1 MDIQFPF
8 TAHALRVEQP
18 LGTFFVAVL
27 PAELLLRVCASDRM
41 SASLN
46 PDGVGY
52 SLEGTQR
59 VIQDKRLSEIA
70 AYINR
75 VDSAFPNSIIVA
87 ANYDPETGFDQTEV
101 EDIAEEEGKESNGNS
116 SAWHIQESSDGFL
129 KLTIPSEAKLAAVID
144 GQHRLFS
151 FAKADLGSRVK
162 MDLICSIFID
172 LPKAQQAQIFATI
185 NSTQKRVD
193 RSLTF
198 ELFGYNVSDEA
209 EEYWTPDK
217 LAVFFAR
224 KLATD
229 TDSPLKTHIM
239 VAPKR
244 DSRLEK
250 IVGGGTWRISTAV
263 AVDGIMRLY
272 SSNPKRDANL
282 MREGNAHTR
291 NVLLKG
297 PKDKS
302 PLRSA
307 YIEGNDA
314 VIFKMVLNYLKAA
327 DQVFWKNANEN
338 SYIIRTIGVQAIFDI
353 LRKLATDAFEKKDIS
368 SRYFKDKLSPASE
381 IDFSSTEFQNA
392 SGSGRTFIRKE
403 IEKAIGCGLKQPEHL
418 PRPSK

>member
-1 MDIQFPF
+1 MDIQFPV
-8 TAHALRVEQP
+8 TIPALRVDQR
-18 LGTFFVAVL
+18 LGSFYVAVL

-46 PDGVGY
+46 ADGVGY

-75 VDSAFPNSIIVA
+75 VDAAFPNSIIVA
-87 ANYDPETGFDQTEV
+87 ANYDRETGFDQTEN
-101 EDIAEEEGKESNGNS
+101 EDIAAEEGEESGAVS
-116 SAWHIQESSDGFL
+116 SAWSVQVSDDGCH

-151 FAKADLGSRVK
+151 FAKANPEALRS
-162 MDLICSIFID
+162 MNLICSVFID
-172 LPKAQQAQIFATI
+172 LPKALQAQIFATI

-198 ELFGYNVSDEA
+198 ELFGYNVSDEP

-229 TDSPLKTHIM
+229 TDSPLRGRIM

-244 DSRLEK
+244 DSKLEK
-250 IVGGGTWRISTAV
+250 IAAEANWRISTAV

-282 MREGNAHTR
+282 MREGDAHTR
-291 NVLLKG
+291 DVLSEG

-327 DQVFWKNANEN
+327 DSVFWENANEG
-338 SYIIRTIGVQAIFDI
+338 SYIFRTIGVQAIFDI
-353 LRKLATDAFEKKDIS
+353 LRKLASDAFEERNIS
-368 SRYFKDKLSPASE
+368 SGYFADILTPAKE

-392 SGSGRTFIRKE
+392 SGSGRTFIRKA
-403 IEKAIGCGLKQPEHL
+403 IENAIGI
-418 PRPSK
+418 

>member
-1 MDIQFPF
+1 MDIQFPV
-8 TAHALRVEQP
+8 TIPALRVDQR
-18 LGTFFVAVL
+18 LGSFYVAVL

-46 PDGVGY
+46 ADGVGY

-75 VDSAFPNSIIVA
+75 VDATFPNSIIVA
-87 ANYDPETGFDQTEV
+87 ANYDRETGFDQTEN
-101 EDIAEEEGKESNGNS
+101 EDIAAEEGEESSAVS
-116 SAWHIQESSDGFL
+116 SAWSVQMSDDGCH

-144 GQHRLFS
+144 GQHRLFA
-151 FAKADLGSRVK
+151 FAKANPEALRS
-162 MDLICSIFID
+162 MNLICSIFID
-172 LPKAQQAQIFATI
+172 LPKALQAQIFATI

-198 ELFGYNVSDEA
+198 ELFGYNVSDEP

-229 TDSPLKTHIM
+229 TDSPLRGRIM

-244 DSRLEK
+244 DSKLEK
-250 IVGGGTWRISTAV
+250 IAAEATWRISTAV

-282 MREGNAHTR
+282 MREGDAHTR
-291 NVLLKG
+291 GVLLEG

-314 VIFKMVLNYLKAA
+314 VIYQMVLNYLKAA
-327 DQVFWKNANEN
+327 DSVFWENANER
-338 SYIIRTIGVQAIFDI
+338 SYIFRTIGVQAIFDI
-353 LRKLATDAFEKKDIS
+353 LRKLASDAFEKRNIS
-368 SRYFKDKLSPASE
+368 SGYFESILTPARE

-392 SGSGRTFIRKE
+392 SGSGRTFIRKA
-403 IEKAIGCGLKQPEHL
+403 IENAIGI
-418 PRPSK
+418 

>member
-8 TAHALRVEQP
+8 TVPALRVDQR
-18 LGTFFVAVL
+18 LGSFYVAVL
-27 PAELLLRVCASDRM
+27 PAEMLLRVCASDRM

-70 AYINR
+70 SYINR

-87 ANYDPETGFDQTEV
+87 ANYDRETGFDQAEK
-101 EDIAEEEGKESNGNS
+101 EDIAEEEGEEAKDVS
-116 SAWHIQESSDGFL
+116 SAWTVQVSDAGCH
-129 KLTIPSEAKLAAVID
+129 KLTIPSDAKLAAVID

-151 FAKADLGSRVK
+151 FAKASPEALRS
-162 MDLICSIFID
+162 MNLICSIFID
-172 LPKAQQAQIFATI
+172 LPKALQAQIFATI

-198 ELFGYNVSDEA
+198 ELFGYNVSDEP

-229 TDSPLKTHIM
+229 TDSPLRGRIM

-244 DSRLEK
+244 DSKLER
-250 IVGGGTWRISTAV
+250 IAAEATWRISTAV

-282 MREGNAHTR
+282 MREGDAHTR
-291 NVLLKG
+291 NVLLQG

-314 VIFKMVLNYLKAA
+314 VIFKMVLNYLRAA
-327 DQVFWKNANEN
+327 DRVFWEDANEG
-338 SYIIRTIGVQAIFDI
+338 SYIFRTVGVQAVFDI
-353 LRKLATDAFEKKDIS
+353 LRKLASDAFENRDIS
-368 SRYFKDKLSPASE
+368 SVYFEEVLSPAKK

-403 IEKAIGCGLKQPEHL
+403 IEKAIGI
-418 PRPSK
+418 

>member
-8 TAHALRVEQP
+8 TVPALRVDQR
-18 LGTFFVAVL
+18 LGSFYVAVM

-46 PDGVGY
+46 PSGVGY
-52 SLEGTQR
+52 TLEGTQR
-59 VIQDKRLSEIA
+59 TIKDKRLSEIA

-87 ANYDPETGFDQTEV
+87 ANYDRETGFDQSEN
-101 EDIAEEEGKESNGNS
+101 EDIANEEDETGNAIS
-116 SAWHIQESSDGFL
+116 SAWSVQLTDDGCHR
-129 KLTIPSEAKLAAVID
+129 LTIPSEAKLAAVID

-151 FAKADLGSRVK
+151 FAKANQEALES
-162 MDLICSIFID
+162 MNLICSIFID
-172 LPKAQQAQIFATI
+172 LPKALQAQIFATI

-193 RSLTF
+193 RSLTY
-198 ELFGYNVSDEA
+198 ELFGYNVSDEP

-229 TDSPLKTHIM
+229 TNSPLRGRIT

-244 DSRLEK
+244 DSKLEQIAAEAAWK
-250 IVGGGTWRISTAV
+250 ISTAV
-263 AVDGIMRLY
+263 AVDGILRLY

-282 MREGNAHTR
+282 MREGDAHTR
-291 NVLLKG
+291 EVLLEG

-314 VIFKMVLNYLKAA
+314 VIFKMVLNYLEAA
-327 DQVFWKNANEN
+327 EEVFWKNAQEG
-338 SYIIRTIGVQAIFDI
+338 SYIFRTVGVQAVFDI
-353 LRKLATDAFEKKDIS
+353 LRKLASEAFEKKDIS
-368 SRYFKDKLSPASE
+368 SGYFERILEPAKE

-392 SGSGRTFIRKE
+392 SGSGRTNIRKN
-403 IEKAIGCGLKQPEHL
+403 IEAKIGI
-418 PRPSK
+418 

>member
-8 TAHALRVEQP
+8 TVPALRVDQR
-18 LGTFFVAVL
+18 LGSFYVAVL
-27 PAELLLRVCASDRM
+27 PAEMLLRVCASDRM

-70 AYINR
+70 SYINR

-87 ANYDPETGFDQTEV
+87 ANYDRETGFDQAEK
-101 EDIAEEEGKESNGNS
+101 EDIAEEEGEEAKDVS
-116 SAWHIQESSDGFL
+116 SAWTVQVSDAGCHT
-129 KLTIPSEAKLAAVID
+129 LTIPSDAKLAAVID

-151 FAKADLGSRVK
+151 FAKASPEALRS
-162 MDLICSIFID
+162 MNLICSIFID
-172 LPKAQQAQIFATI
+172 LPKALQAQIFATI

-198 ELFGYNVSDEA
+198 ELFGYNVSDEP

-229 TDSPLKTHIM
+229 TDSPLRGRIM

-244 DSRLEK
+244 DSKLER
-250 IVGGGTWRISTAV
+250 IAAEATWRISTAV

-282 MREGNAHTR
+282 MREGDAHTR
-291 NVLLKG
+291 NVLLQG

-314 VIFKMVLNYLKAA
+314 VIFKMVLNYLRAA
-327 DQVFWKNANEN
+327 DRVFWEDANEG
-338 SYIIRTIGVQAIFDI
+338 SYIFRTVGVQAVFDI
-353 LRKLATDAFEKKDIS
+353 LRKLASDAFENRDIS
-368 SRYFKDKLSPASE
+368 SGYFEEVLSPAKK

-403 IEKAIGCGLKQPEHL
+403 IEKAIGI
-418 PRPSK
+418 

>member
-1 MDIQFPF
+1 MNIEFPF
-8 TAHALRVEQP
+8 TVPTLRVDQR
-18 LGTFFVAVL
+18 LGSFYVAVL

-52 SLEGTQR
+52 TLEGTQR

-87 ANYDPETGFDQTEV
+87 ANYDRETGFDQTEN
-101 EDIAEEEGKESNGNS
+101 EDIAKEEGETNDGIS
-116 SAWHIQESSDGFL
+116 SAWTVQTTDNGCH

-151 FAKADLGSRVK
+151 FAKASQEALQS
-162 MDLICSIFID
+162 MNLICSIFID
-172 LPKAQQAQIFATI
+172 LPKALQAQIFATI

-193 RSLTF
+193 RSLTY
-198 ELFGYNVSDEA
+198 ELFGYNVSDEP

-229 TDSPLKTHIM
+229 SGSPLRGRIT

-244 DSRLEK
+244 DTRLEQIAADAAWK
-250 IVGGGTWRISTAV
+250 ISTAV
-263 AVDGIMRLY
+263 AVDGILRLY

-282 MREGNAHTR
+282 MREGDAHTR
-291 NVLLKG
+291 EVLLKG

-327 DQVFWKNANEN
+327 EEVFWKNAQEG
-338 SYIIRTIGVQAIFDI
+338 SYIFRTVGVQAIFDI
-353 LRKLATDAFEKKDIS
+353 LRKLASEAFDKRDIS
-368 SRYFKDKLSPASE
+368 SGYFQAVLDPAKD

-392 SGSGRTFIRKE
+392 SGSGRTFIRKT
-403 IEKAIGCGLKQPEHL
+403 IEEAVGV
-418 PRPSK
+418 S

>member
-8 TAHALRVEQP
+8 TVPALRVDQR
-18 LGTFFVAVL
+18 LGSFYVAVL
-27 PAELLLRVCASDRM
+27 PAEMLLRVCASDRM

-70 AYINR
+70 SYINR

-87 ANYDPETGFDQTEV
+87 ANYDRETGFDQTEN
-101 EDIAEEEGKESNGNS
+101 EDIAEEEGEESKDVS
-116 SAWHIQESSDGFL
+116 SAWTVQVSDDGCH
-129 KLTIPSEAKLAAVID
+129 KLTIPSDAKLAAVID

-151 FAKADLGSRVK
+151 FAKANPEALRS
-162 MDLICSIFID
+162 MNLICSIFID
-172 LPKAQQAQIFATI
+172 LPKALQAQIFATI

-198 ELFGYNVSDEA
+198 ELFGYNVSDEP

-229 TDSPLKTHIM
+229 TDSPLRGRIM

-250 IVGGGTWRISTAV
+250 IAAEATWRISTAV

-282 MREGNAHTR
+282 MREGDAHTR
-291 NVLLKG
+291 NVLLQG

-327 DQVFWKNANEN
+327 DRVFWEDANEG
-338 SYIIRTIGVQAIFDI
+338 SYIFRTVGVQAIFDI
-353 LRKLATDAFEKKDIS
+353 LRKLASDAFENRDIS
-368 SRYFKDKLSPASE
+368 SGYFEEILSPAKK

-403 IEKAIGCGLKQPEHL
+403 IEKVIGI
-418 PRPSK
+418 

>member
-1 MDIQFPF
+1 MDIQFPV
-8 TAHALRVEQP
+8 TIPALRVDQR
-18 LGTFFVAVL
+18 LGSFYVAVL

-59 VIQDKRLSEIA
+59 VIKDNRLSEIA

-75 VDSAFPNSIIVA
+75 VDAAFPNSIIVA
-87 ANYDPETGFDQTEV
+87 ANYDRETGFDQAEN
-101 EDIAEEEGKESNGNS
+101 EDIAAEEGEESGAVS
-116 SAWHIQESSDGFL
+116 SAWSVQVLDDGCH

-151 FAKADLGSRVK
+151 FAKANPEALQS
-162 MDLICSIFID
+162 MNLICSVFID
-172 LPKAQQAQIFATI
+172 LPKALQAQIFATI

-198 ELFGYNVSDEA
+198 ELFGYNVSDEP

-229 TDSPLKTHIM
+229 TDSPLRGRIM

-244 DSRLEK
+244 DSKLEK
-250 IVGGGTWRISTAV
+250 IASEATWRISTAV

-282 MREGNAHTR
+282 MREGDAHTR
-291 NVLLKG
+291 DVLLEG

-307 YIEGNDA
+307 YVEGNDA

-327 DQVFWKNANEN
+327 DSVFWENANEG
-338 SYIIRTIGVQAIFDI
+338 SYIFRTIGVQAIFDI
-353 LRKLATDAFEKKDIS
+353 LRKLASDAFEERNIS
-368 SRYFKDKLSPASE
+368 SGYFEKILTPAKE

-392 SGSGRTFIRKE
+392 SGSGRTFIRKA
-403 IEKAIGCGLKQPEHL
+403 IEGAIGI
-418 PRPSK
+418 

>member
-8 TAHALRVEQP
+8 TVPALRVDQR
-18 LGTFFVAVL
+18 LGSFYVAVL
-27 PAELLLRVCASDRM
+27 PAEMLLRVCASDRM

-70 AYINR
+70 SYINR

-87 ANYDPETGFDQTEV
+87 ANYDRETGFDQTEN
-101 EDIAEEEGKESNGNS
+101 EDIAEEEGEESKDVS
-116 SAWHIQESSDGFL
+116 SAWTVQVSDDGCH
-129 KLTIPSEAKLAAVID
+129 KLTIPSDAKLAAVID

-151 FAKADLGSRVK
+151 FAKANPEALRS
-162 MDLICSIFID
+162 MNLICSIFID
-172 LPKAQQAQIFATI
+172 LPKALQAQIFATI

-198 ELFGYNVSDEA
+198 ELFGYNVSDEP

-229 TDSPLKTHIM
+229 TDSPLRGRIM

-244 DSRLEK
+244 DPRLEK
-250 IVGGGTWRISTAV
+250 IAAEATWRISTAV

-282 MREGNAHTR
+282 MREGDAHTR
-291 NVLLKG
+291 NVLLQG

-327 DQVFWKNANEN
+327 DRVFWEDANEG
-338 SYIIRTIGVQAIFDI
+338 SYIFRTVGVQAIFDI
-353 LRKLATDAFEKKDIS
+353 LRKLASDAFENRDIS
-368 SRYFKDKLSPASE
+368 SGYFEEILSPAKK

-403 IEKAIGCGLKQPEHL
+403 IEKVIGI
-418 PRPSK
+418 